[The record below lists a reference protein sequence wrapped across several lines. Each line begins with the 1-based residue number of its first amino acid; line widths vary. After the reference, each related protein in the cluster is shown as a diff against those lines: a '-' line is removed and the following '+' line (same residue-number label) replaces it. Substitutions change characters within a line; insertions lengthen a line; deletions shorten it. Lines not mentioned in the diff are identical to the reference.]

1 MKQHTHEYDIVLVWA
16 WVMSATLLSLLS
28 ELDSTLK
35 IAIVERLDSIS
46 KESSDVMN
54 NAWTGHSAFCELNYT
69 PEKKD
74 GTVDISKAISIAESF
89 ELSKQ
94 FWATLT
100 HKWYLSSWNRFITS
114 IPHCSVVFW
123 DKDSKFLKKRY
134 DALQSCHLFYGMEY
148 SEDKKKIEKRMPLVM
163 ENRSEEEKIAATHMN
178 IGTDIDFWKLTRQ
191 IIEYTVSNDKAH
203 LYLGYDVCNLL
214 QSSNTHWTVNI
225 HNKKEKAKKTI
236 TTKFIFVWA
245 GGGAL
250 PLLQK
255 AGITEKNWIWW
266 FPVSGQWLVC
276 TNPTI
281 ISQHD
286 AKVYGK
292 AALWAPPMSV
302 PHLDTR
308 IIDGKKALLFGPYA
322 GFTTKFLK
330 QWSFWDLPLSIRWY
344 NIIAMIWV
352 GIHNLPLTKYLIDQ
366 VLQSSEDRLTTLRE
380 YVVDARKEDRVLQ
393 EAWYRVQIIKAD
405 KKDGGVLQFGTEV
418 IVSQDKTF
426 ATLLW
431 ASPWASTAVSIMLEI
446 VERSFP
452 QYIDTI
458 SDIIPSYGKKLA
470 NDKKLTQEI
479 REWSHKILW
488 I

>member
-1 MKQHTHEYDIVLVWA
+1 MNQEVYDYDIVLVWA
-16 WVMSATLLSLLS
+16 WIMSATLLSLLH
-28 ELDSTLK
+28 ELDPTLK
-35 IAIVERLDSIS
+35 IALIERLDSIAQ
-46 KESSDVMN
+46 ESSAVMN
-54 NAWTGHSAFCELNYT
+54 NAGTWHSAFCELNYT
-69 PEKKD
+69 PEQSD
-74 GTVDISKAISIAESF
+74 GTIDISKAVAIAESF

-94 FWATLT
+94 FWTTLT
-100 HKWYLSSWNRFITS
+100 ERWYLSVSDPCIHR

-123 DKDSKFLKKRY
+123 EKDSKFLKTRY
-134 DALQSCHLFYGMEY
+134 DALQSCHLFHGMEY
-148 SEDKKKIEKRMPLVM
+148 SEDHNMIQQRMPLVM
-163 ENRSEEEKIAATHMN
+163 KHRTLTEKIAATYMD

-191 IIEYTVSNDKAH
+191 IVDHMVSTNKVNV
-203 LYLGYDVCNLL
+203 YLGYDVFQIS
-214 QSSNTHWTVNI
+214 QSPDTTWTVNMY
-225 HNKKEKAKKTI
+225 NKAEKIKKTI

-255 AGITEKNWIWW
+255 ADIVKKKWLWW

-276 TNPTI
+276 TNPSLI
-281 ISQHD
+281 AQHD

-308 IIDGKKALLFGPYA
+308 MIDGQKALLFGPYA
-322 GFTTKFLK
+322 GFTPKFLK
-330 QWSFWDLPLSIRWY
+330 KWSFWDLPFSIRWY
-344 NIIAMIWV
+344 NILAMMWA

-366 VLQSSEDRLTTLRE
+366 VLQSSEDRLAALRE
-380 YVVDARKEDRVLQ
+380 YVVDARQEDWVLQ

-418 IVSQDKTF
+418 IVSEDKTF

-446 VERSFP
+446 VEKCFP
-452 QYIDTI
+452 HYTDALPTLIF
-458 SDIIPSYGKKLA
+458 SYGKRLSDDA
-470 NDKKLTQEI
+470 VLTQQV
-479 REWSHKILW
+479 RARTYKILG